1 METDNSISSGGSV
14 SQAPQT
20 SSFEARTIQEF
31 NSAPV
36 QGETIFENSQSDR
49 IFSES
54 QGEADARE
62 IMDEPGTAHKKLEA
76 LANSDDDRAVE
87 PEYIE
92 KGVPQRPVVSMD
104 NKPDSKDFDQE
115 FEGLTPEQKIMM
127 MQLEIIKML
136 VAQRS
141 NKKAEKP
148 KVDPEEMIKKLQK
161 LLEEN
166 EGDGK
171 QPKNSV
177 LINTIMGAITLLT
190 TLTEYKGENN

>member
-1 METDNSISSGGSV
+1 MDNV
-14 SQAPQT
+14 
-20 SSFEARTIQEF
+20 
-31 NSAPV
+31 PV
-36 QGETIFENSQSDR
+36 
-49 IFSES
+49 
-54 QGEADARE
+54 
-62 IMDEPGTAHKKLEA
+62 LE
-76 LANSDDDRAVE
+76 LL
-87 PEYIE
+87 P
-92 KGVPQRPVVSMD
+92 D